1 MILSKAAVNASVEV
15 LVGFQTARRWEKQ
28 HMCSV
33 DLVADWRDECF
44 PLCHHFF
51 TLRADLWQT
60 PSHSWGEALAVRAQA
75 DPPWRAGCEA
85 RNPPDRLT
93 GWGSPKSSVPA
104 RRHAPALGAVRCSG
118 AERWVRTHPTACSA
132 VDCLHAAVLN
142 GAKRRTSRDETALS
156 SQGSPARIVSWITMK
171 GMFLKCFYCLF

>member
-85 RNPPDRLT
+85 RTLLTVSQGGVHRRAPSPRAATPPRL
-93 GWGSPKSSVPA
+93 
-104 RRHAPALGAVRCSG
+104 ALSG
-118 AERWVRTHPTACSA
+118 ALVLNAGYEHIQQPAALWTACTQP
-132 VDCLHAAVLN
+132 CCMEP
-142 GAKRRTSRDETALS
+142 RD
-156 SQGSPARIVSWITMK
+156 GPPGMK
-171 GMFLKCFYCLF
+171 QL